1 MFFIRVFEKKKCK
14 SQSFTA
20 SQSGHSHVFFF
31 FFLAKV
37 TPVDVKSNH
46 VQDLFDQIF
55 MLVRL
60 NDAEQRK
67 YKGKKV
73 GFSFDVLL

>member
-1 MFFIRVFEKKKCK
+1 MQIPIFYSQPVRAFTFF
-14 SQSFTA
+14 
-20 SQSGHSHVFFF
+20 FFF